1 MTSTEGKCDMSQA
14 TTEPVRTAATVHKR
28 LTLWKR
34 LRTGQLTKRQLGILL
49 CLPAMIMVLG
59 VVGYPLLYSIYIT
72 FHKMNF
78 TRADVGP
85 QFVGLQNYIRV
96 FQKPDFWRAFLRS
109 SLFVVYDLLAGMP
122 VGLAI
127 ALLLNQ
133 RFRLRGLARATILLP
148 YVLSGTVLGLI
159 WKWIYNPNH
168 GALNA
173 LFQQLGLIS
182 DYVAWLA
189 EPRRALHM
197 VILVNLWQ
205 GTPWVIIMYLA
216 GLQSIP
222 EELYDA
228 AKVDGASSWQTL
240 FKVILPLLNP
250 ITLAMLV
257 LKTVWTFQVFDIVW
271 VLTRGGPASAT
282 QVVSYFIYYS
292 SFFQLKFGYAA
303 AMSYVVLGIVLVL
316 VVIYYRLIQHE
327 AVY

>member
-1 MTSTEGKCDMSQA
+1 MEKLAPKRVGASVTGGKVMDFF
-14 TTEPVRTAATVHKR
+14 
-28 LTLWKR
+28 KR
-34 LRTGQLTKRQLGILL
+34 LRTGRLTKRQLGILL
-49 CLPAMIMVLG
+49 CLPAFAMILG

-78 TRADVGP
+78 ARAGLGP
-85 QFVGLQNYIRV
+85 QFVGLKNYVRV
-96 FQKPDFWRAFLRS
+96 FERADFWKAFLRS
-109 SLFVVYDLLAGMP
+109 SLFVVYDLFVGMP
-122 VGLAI
+122 LGLAI
-127 ALLLNQ
+127 AILLNQ
-133 RFRLRGLARATILLP
+133 RFKFRGVARATILLP

-173 LFQQLGLIS
+173 LLQQLGLIS
-182 DYVAWLA
+182 EYVAWLA
-189 EPRRALHM
+189 EPGRALQM

-205 GTPWVIIMYLA
+205 GTPWAIIMYLA
-216 GLQSIP
+216 GLQTIP
-222 EELYDA
+222 LELYDA
-228 AKVDGASSWQTL
+228 AKVDGASGWQTL
-240 FKVILPLLNP
+240 FRVTLPLLTP

-303 AMSYVVLGIVLVL
+303 AMSYVLLGIILVL
-316 VVIYYRLIQHE
+316 VFIYYRLIRHE
-327 AVY
+327 VEY

>member
-1 MTSTEGKCDMSQA
+1 MKA
-14 TTEPVRTAATVHKR
+14 TTSQLLQPTETAHR
-28 LTLWKR
+28 GISFWKR

-49 CLPAMIMVLG
+49 CVPAFLMIVG
-59 VVGYPLLYSIYIT
+59 VVGYPLGYSVYVS
-72 FHKMNF
+72 FHNMNF
-78 TRADVGP
+78 ARAGIGP
-85 QFVGLQNYIRV
+85 KFVGLENYVRV
-96 FQKPDFWRAFLRS
+96 FDRPDFWKAFLRS
-109 SLFVVYDLLAGMP
+109 GLFVVYDLLVGMP
-122 VGLAI
+122 LGLAI
-127 ALLLNQ
+127 AILLNQ
-133 RFRLRGLARATILLP
+133 RFVFRGAARATILLP

-173 LFQQLGLIS
+173 LLSQLGLIS

-189 EPRRALHM
+189 EPARALQM

-205 GTPWVIIMYLA
+205 GTPWAVIMYLA

-222 EELYDA
+222 KELYDA
-228 AKVDGASSWQTL
+228 AKVDGASNLQTL
-240 FKVILPLLNP
+240 FKVTLPLLAP

-303 AMSYVVLGIVLVL
+303 AMSYVLLGIILVL
-316 VVIYYRLIQHE
+316 VFVYYRLIRHDVE
-327 AVY
+327 Y

>member
-1 MTSTEGKCDMSQA
+1 MDEK
-14 TTEPVRTAATVHKR
+14 TAARAGALATVR
-28 LTLWKR
+28 RRPGFWR
-34 LRTGQLTKRQLGILL
+34 RIRTGQLTKRQLGLLL
-49 CLPAMIMVLG
+49 CLPAFIMILG
-59 VVGYPLLYSIYIT
+59 VVGYPLIYSIYIT
-72 FHKMNF
+72 FHNMNF
-78 TRADVGP
+78 ARA
-85 QFVGLQNYIRV
+85 GLAPEFIGLKNYARV
-96 FQKPDFWRAFLRS
+96 FQRPDFWKAFLRS

-122 VGLAI
+122 LGLAI

-133 RFRLRGLARATILLP
+133 RFKFRGVTRATILLP

-173 LFQQLGLIS
+173 LLHQLGLIS

-189 EPRRALHM
+189 QPMRALQM

-205 GTPWVIIMYLA
+205 GTPWAIIMYLA
-216 GLQSIP
+216 GLQTIP
-222 EELYDA
+222 AELYDA
-228 AKVDGASSWQTL
+228 AKVDGASAWQTL
-240 FKVILPLLNP
+240 FKVTLPLLSP

-282 QVVSYFIYYS
+282 QVVSYYIYYS

-303 AMSYVVLGIVLVL
+303 AMSYVLLGIVLVL
-316 VVIYYRLIQHE
+316 VFFYYRLIRHKVE
-327 AVY
+327 Y